1 MYMEKKA
8 MKFDFLSAAGPY
20 SHVVEAGDFYFFSG
34 MLPINLEKNIRETKD
49 ARKATEVCLSNIKA
63 ALEKLGGNM
72 GKVVKVTVYLQ
83 DMASFNDMNEVFGT
97 YFPTNPPAR
106 ACVAVK
112 AIPGD
117 FPVEI
122 EVVALR

>member
-1 MYMEKKA
+1 MKKKA

-49 ARKATEVCLSNIKA
+49 ARKATEICLGNIRQ
-63 ALEKLGGNM
+63 ALEKLGSGMNN
-72 GKVVKVTVYLQ
+72 VVKVTVFLQ
-83 DMASFNDMNEVFGT
+83 DMASFNDMNEVFKVS
-97 YFPTNPPAR
+97 FPADPPAR

-122 EVVALR
+122 EAVALK

>member
-1 MYMEKKA
+1 MKKKA
-8 MKFDFLSAAGPY
+8 MRFNFLSAAGPY

-34 MLPINLEKNIRETKD
+34 MLPINLDKNIRETRD
-49 ARKATEVCLSNIKA
+49 ARKATEVCLGNIKD
-63 ALEKLGGNM
+63 ALTRLGCTMNN
-72 GKVVKVTVYLQ
+72 VVKVTVYLQ
-83 DMASFNDMNEVFGT
+83 DMSTFNEMNEVFGIF
-97 YFPTNPPAR
+97 FPSDPPAR

-122 EVVALR
+122 EAVALK

>member
-1 MYMEKKA
+1 MEKNA

-34 MLPINLEKNIRETKD
+34 MLPINLEKNIREMKD

-72 GKVVKVTVYLQ
+72 EKVVKVTVYLQ
-83 DMASFNDMNEVFGT
+83 DMNSFNDMNEVFKT
-97 YFPTNPPAR
+97 YFPSNPPAR

>member
-1 MYMEKKA
+1 MEKKA

-34 MLPINLEKNIRETKD
+34 MLPINLAQNIRETKD
-49 ARKATEVCLSNIKA
+49 PKKATEVCLGNIQKA
-63 ALEKLGGNM
+63 LKQLGGSM
-72 GKVVKVTVYLQ
+72 DKVVKVTVYLQ
-83 DMASFNDMNEVFGT
+83 DMSSFSAMNEVFGT
-97 YFPTNPPAR
+97 FFPSNPPAR

-122 EVVALR
+122 EVVALK